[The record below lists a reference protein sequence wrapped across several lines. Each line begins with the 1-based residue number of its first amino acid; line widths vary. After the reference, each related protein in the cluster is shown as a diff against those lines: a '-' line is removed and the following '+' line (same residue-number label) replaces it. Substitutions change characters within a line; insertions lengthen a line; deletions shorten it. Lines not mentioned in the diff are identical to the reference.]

1 MAPRVSE
8 STKADRDN
16 IYVRS
21 AFNYVDAIN
30 KAVTELTQTSLERV
44 RDCMSKQAVVEL
56 APSSMTTPGKE
67 DSINSADEHV
77 AFIGLMR
84 GLIKEANR
92 REIVYLLLVLT
103 RWQVEIFDWVY
114 AAGPRVIL
122 QAKANGRSHHDQPY
136 VNDLVFFMDFVDVN
150 NAAVDEFTEFHK
162 QEKHQDRAG
171 LPKLTFI
178 REYIDSAFFKGY
190 MDEEM
195 KRAKSNN
202 MPST

>member
-1 MAPRVSE
+1 MTPRVSE
-8 STKADRDN
+8 SIKADRDN

-30 KAVTELTQTSLERV
+30 KAIPELTQTSLERV
-44 RDCMSKQAVVEL
+44 RDCMNKQAFVEL
-56 APSSMTTPGKE
+56 APSSMTPPGKE
-67 DSINSADEHV
+67 DNINSADEHV

-84 GLIKEANR
+84 GLIKEAN
-92 REIVYLLLVLT
+92 I
-103 RWQVEIFDWVY
+103 EIFDWVY

-122 QAKANGRSHHDQPY
+122 QAKANGRSHHGQPY
-136 VNDLVFFMDFVDVN
+136 VNDVVFFMDFVDVN
-150 NAAVDEFTEFHK
+150 DAAVDEFTEFHK

-190 MDEEM
+190 MDEEL

-202 MPST
+202 VPST

>member
-1 MAPRVSE
+1 MSPRVSE

-30 KAVTELTQTSLERV
+30 KAIPELTQTSLERV
-44 RDCMSKQAVVEL
+44 RDCMSKHAVVEL
-56 APSSMTTPGKE
+56 APSSMTPPGKE
-67 DSINSADEHV
+67 NNINSADEHI

-84 GLIKEANR
+84 GLTKEAN
-92 REIVYLLLVLT
+92 I
-103 RWQVEIFDWVY
+103 EIFDWVY

-122 QAKANGRSHHDQPY
+122 QAKANGRSHTDQPY
-136 VNDLVFFMDFVDVN
+136 VNDFVFFMDFVDVN
-150 NAAVDEFTEFHK
+150 DAAVDDFTEFHK

-178 REYIDSAFFKGY
+178 RKYIDSAFWKGY
-190 MDEEM
+190 MHEEL
-195 KRAKSNN
+195 KRAKSENL
-202 MPST
+202 SAV